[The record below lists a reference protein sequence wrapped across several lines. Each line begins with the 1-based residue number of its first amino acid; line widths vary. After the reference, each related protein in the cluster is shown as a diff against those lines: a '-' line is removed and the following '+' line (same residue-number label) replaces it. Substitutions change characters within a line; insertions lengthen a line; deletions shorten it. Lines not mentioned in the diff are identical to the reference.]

1 MSKSLQAVLRN
12 RPNGHLAQNDVEIV
26 EAVVPDLAT
35 GEFIVENK
43 YITIDFAMRGWMAEG
58 RSYVPQLDLGEIVRG
73 CATGYVSASKN
84 PNFKEG
90 DAVSGMLGVR
100 THAVSDGDGIF
111 KVDTS
116 KASLRRWAGGLG
128 LTTAITGYLGL
139 LCVGLPNPGE
149 TVLVSGASGGVG
161 SIVGQIARIQGCK
174 AIGIA
179 GGAEKC
185 ERVLSDLGFHACI
198 DYKAGDLLHSLM
210 AACPQRIDVLFENVG
225 GEVLDTSLSWM
236 NSFGRVVLCGLT
248 SDRNVT
254 GEAKGIMNLR
264 CALVERLT
272 LHGFIL
278 FDHSAGYAQAAHD
291 IGNWYSDG
299 LLCTMQ
305 DEQVWQGGIS
315 NFCDALNDVLAG
327 QNHGKVILEV

>member
-1 MSKSLQAVLRN
+1 
-12 RPNGHLAQNDVEIV
+12 
-26 EAVVPDLAT
+26 
-35 GEFIVENK
+35 
-43 YITIDFAMRGWMAEG
+43 MRGWMAEG
-58 RSYVPQLDLGEIVRG
+58 RSYVPQLNLGEVVRG

-84 PNFKEG
+84 PKFKEG

-100 THAVSDGDGIF
+100 THAVSNGDGIF
-111 KVDTS
+111 SVDTS
-116 KASLRRWAGGLG
+116 QASLRRWAGGLG
-128 LTTAITGYLGL
+128 LTTAFTGYLGF
-139 LCVGLPNPGE
+139 LCVGSPNPGE
-149 TVLVSGASGGVG
+149 TVLVSGASGAVG

-185 ERVLSDLGFHACI
+185 ARVSNELGFHACI
-198 DYKAGDLLHSLM
+198 DYKAENLLDSLM

-225 GEVLDTSLSWM
+225 GEVFDTSLSWM

-248 SDRNVT
+248 SDRT
-254 GEAKGIMNLR
+254 ASDSARGIKNLR
-264 CALVERLT
+264 CVLVDRLT
-272 LHGFIL
+272 LNGFIL

-299 LLCTMQ
+299 LLRTIQ

-315 NFCDALNDVLAG
+315 NFCNALNDVLAG
-327 QNHGKVILEV
+327 RNSSKVVLEL